1 MAKSTKSDL
10 SVHAASLGAAALI
23 AHQVGGKAVRDALF
37 LSQFD
42 VAGLAS
48 MVIVASVLSI
58 LIGVGG
64 AKLMSS
70 IPPGKVVPRAFLVSA
85 GLLLLAW
92 MISWWSSA
100 IAAVFVYLQI
110 AALGSAL
117 ISGFWSLLGDRFDP
131 HAARQQFTRVVA
143 AGTFGGMVGGLL
155 A

>member
-1 MAKSTKSDL
+1 GASDAVVGSPSARSHRTAPGSDRKNRFSGSSVMAKAIKSDL
-10 SVHAASLGAAALI
+10 SVHAAALGAAALI

-92 MISWWSSA
+92 AISWWSV
-100 IAAVFVYLQI
+100 AV
-110 AALGSAL
+110 
-117 ISGFWSLLGDRFDP
+117 
-131 HAARQQFTRVVA
+131 
-143 AGTFGGMVGGLL
+143 
-155 A
+155 